1 MFDPAQIGR
10 ISPMEQADALRT
22 LIAVFTTA
30 VVRPGGKAPRNA
42 VSVEIIDILDEVPS
56 ERAEA
61 VAQLF
66 TMMAL
71 RLRRKGRPR
80 RTAFR
85 LTLETALL
93 ARSYVGE
100 PAPSNETSYLSSDRP
115 GLRAIDLACNEMLG
129 RMAGVPDAD
138 RRAWLTAQVI
148 ATGLI
153 DADRRHRLGGP
164 DRDQGDMAV
173 AEFLLRTAAQYLA
186 ATAVRTPRGEAPPE
200 GKKG

>member
-10 ISPMEQADALRT
+10 ISPVEQADALRT
-22 LIAVFTTA
+22 LIAVFATA
-30 VVRPGGKAPRNA
+30 VVRSGEKAPRNA
-42 VSVEIIDILDEVPS
+42 VSAEIIDILDEVPA
-56 ERAEA
+56 ERAEV

-100 PAPSNETSYLSSDRP
+100 PAPSNEASYLSSDRP
-115 GLRAIDLACNEMLG
+115 GLGTIDHACNEMLE

-138 RRAWLTAQVI
+138 QRAWLTAQVI

-153 DADRRHRLGGP
+153 DADRRHRLGGS
-164 DRDQGDMAV
+164 DRDRGDMAV

-186 ATAVRTPRGEAPPE
+186 ATAIRTPPGESPPE
-200 GKKG
+200 GRTG